1 MSNLVVHTC
10 WHYWVTKIS
19 KRFGS
24 AVEQLFY
31 DKEEELWVDTD
42 MDVWVNMS
50 PGLILTDQEARA
62 YFAETKPASHI
73 WI

>member
-1 MSNLVVHTC
+1 M
-10 WHYWVTKIS
+10 S

-31 DKEEELWVDTD
+31 DEEEELWVDTD

-50 PGLILTDQEARA
+50 PGLILTHQEARA
-62 YFAETKPASHI
+62 YFAET
-73 WI
+73 